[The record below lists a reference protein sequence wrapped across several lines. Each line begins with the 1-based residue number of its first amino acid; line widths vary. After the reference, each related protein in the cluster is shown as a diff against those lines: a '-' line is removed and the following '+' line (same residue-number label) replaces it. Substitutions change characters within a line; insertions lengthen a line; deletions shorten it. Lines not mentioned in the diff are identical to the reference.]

1 MRLQYGFTLIELIIA
16 LALGLIISAA
26 AVLMFITGQK
36 SYVLQQGMANLQNNT
51 TFGLNYITDEIR
63 STNLNVIKSI
73 INDETTF
80 GGIVLTSAAN
90 ARKIPTVGTKP
101 EQILS
106 NLYPSVTGAN
116 TVAAFLTSGGAHSSN
131 VKCAV
136 DIDEN
141 GCEAGD
147 VSSDQLVIQYKPQ
160 YVTDDNKTPTNSA
173 DDKWFGGY
181 DCEGNKIE
189 FLKTEPTKR
198 IVVQRYFLREDSDK
212 GNEPND
218 SLSLACSAGW
228 YWEPYKNATGIEIK
242 PTVLSGLSGQ
252 GEIIMKR
259 VDHLR
264 VLFGIQTGNTY
275 RYISITEYKAL
286 ANPKPRILSVQLG
299 LLGRSTQSVGN
310 DSAFKADQEFK
321 VLDQTVVVKAPST
334 NTSSKYIREVVSQT
348 IALRNTFGERG
359 K

>member
-1 MRLQYGFTLIELIIA
+1 MKLQYGFTLIELIIA

-90 ARKIPTVGTKP
+90 ARKIPAVGTKP

-106 NLYPSVTGAN
+106 NLYPSVAGAN
-116 TVAAFLTSGGAHSSN
+116 TVATFLTSGGAHSSN
-131 VKCAV
+131 VKCAT
-136 DIDEN
+136 DITNN
-141 GCEAGD
+141 GCSSGD
-147 VSSDQLVIQYKPQ
+147 LSSDQLVIQYRPQ
-160 YVTDDNKTPTNSA
+160 YVTDDKGTPATT
-173 DDKWFGGY
+173 DDMWFGGY

-189 FLKTEPTKR
+189 FLKTEPTRR
-198 IVVQRYFLREDSDK
+198 IIVQRYFLREDADK
-212 GNEPND
+212 GSEPND
-218 SLSLACSAGW
+218 SLSLACAAGW
-228 YWEPYKNATGIEIK
+228 YWEPYKDAAGIEVK

-264 VLFGIQTGNTY
+264 VLFGIQTGDTY
-275 RYISITEYKAL
+275 RYIPITEYKAL

-299 LLGRSTQSVGN
+299 LLGRSTQGVGSE
-310 DSAFKADQEFK
+310 SAFKDDQEFK
-321 VLDQTVVVKAPST
+321 VLDQTVVVKTPST
-334 NTSSKYIREVVSQT
+334 NTSSKYVREVVSQT